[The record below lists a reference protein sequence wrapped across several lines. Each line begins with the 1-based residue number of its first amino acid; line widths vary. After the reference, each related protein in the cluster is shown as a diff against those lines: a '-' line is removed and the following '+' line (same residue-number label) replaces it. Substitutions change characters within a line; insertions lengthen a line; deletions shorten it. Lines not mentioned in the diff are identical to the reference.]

1 MLRISVRVV
10 GNPHSANYNTIYKK
24 IYMTE
29 NENER
34 QKVIDYC
41 YTMLG
46 GSMVDVELDPIHYNT
61 SIDRALNKFRQR
73 SSNAVEE
80 SYGFLTIQV
89 DVNDYI
95 LPKEVIEVR
104 QLFRRS
110 IGSRTGGG
118 DGGSLFEPFNLAYSN
133 TYLLSSTNM
142 GGLATYYAFASYQ
155 KQVGKMFGSDI
166 NFTFNKTTKKL
177 TIMQRPR
184 SSEELLVWMYNY
196 RPDFNLLTDTYAGQ
210 WLRDYSLATC
220 KIMLGEAREKFSQIS
235 SPQGGTQLNGTALK
249 NEGKTEIETL
259 EQDLINYKDG
269 STPLT
274 FVIG

>member
-1 MLRISVRVV
+1 
-10 GNPHSANYNTIYKK
+10 
-24 IYMTE
+24 MTE
-29 NENER
+29 NEQER
-34 QKVIDYC
+34 QKVIEYC
-41 YTMLG
+41 KTMLG
-46 GSMVDVELDPIHYNT
+46 GSMIDVELDPKDYNT
-61 SIDRALNKFRQR
+61 AIDRALSKFRQR

-80 SYGFLTIQV
+80 SFGFLTILV

-95 LPKEVIEVR
+95 LPQEVIQVR

-118 DGGSLFEPFNLAYSN
+118 DGGTLFEPFNLAYSN

-184 SSEELLVWMYNY
+184 SDEELLVWLYNY
-196 RPDFNLLTDTYAGQ
+196 RPDFNLLTDPYSGH
-210 WLRDYSLATC
+210 WLKEYSLATC
-220 KIMLGEAREKFSQIS
+220 KIILGEAREKFAQIS
-235 SPQGGTQLNGTALK
+235 SPQGGTSLNGSALK
-249 NEGKTEIETL
+249 AEGKAEMETL

-274 FVIG
+274 WVTG